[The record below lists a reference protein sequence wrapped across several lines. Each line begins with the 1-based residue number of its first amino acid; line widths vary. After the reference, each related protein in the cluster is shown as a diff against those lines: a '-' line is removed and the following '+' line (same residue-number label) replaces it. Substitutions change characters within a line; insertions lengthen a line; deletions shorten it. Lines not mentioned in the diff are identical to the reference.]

1 MWILIKLT
9 IIIWS
14 IISWV
19 FSNFTF
25 LNNYKAKNV
34 NNIIKE
40 NTKISNMK
48 INKVNELITYYNKF
62 YLLQKTKDEDIWKMK
77 KYIIFTLLNN
87 EK

>member
-19 FSNFTF
+19 FSNFSF

-87 EK
+87 QK